1 MTKKVE
7 VAVFDKDLRVR
18 TLGKFPL
25 SQDGTKIVVKKG
37 GKGNFAPT
45 FDNESFIELPK
56 RFGGW
61 RRIYL
66 VRKGAKSCVNFQT
79 EDVKGPDPELVIE
92 AAESEI
98 LRGIGKEKEETPI
111 ILYLIFGGL
120 LLALLKLF
128 GVIV

>member
-79 EDVKGPDPELVIE
+79 GTVDGPDPGLVME

-98 LRGIGKEKEETPI
+98 LRGIGKDKEETPI
-111 ILYLIFGGL
+111 IIYLILGAIL
-120 LLALLKLF
+120 LVALKVF

>member
-7 VAVFDKDLRVR
+7 IAVFDKDLKVR
-18 TLGKFPL
+18 TLGKFPV
-25 SQDGTKIVVKKG
+25 SQDGTKISVKKG

-45 FDNESFIELPK
+45 FDNESFIEFPK

-61 RRIYL
+61 KRIYL

-79 EDVKGPDPELVIE
+79 EDVEGPDPELVIE

-111 ILYLIFGGL
+111 IIYLILGAIL
-120 LLALLKLF
+120 LVALKVF